1 MGSRSSAETPH
12 GPMLL
17 SIGTSRNCAADY
29 PTANGRDVAQQ
40 FVQRHRLRSDVA
52 RVRRTFD
59 LANLEPPSF
68 ECTLHPKEPHVDVPG
83 LDNPVPLA
91 VRDIVVKPQNAI
103 GIDPAVRSDD
113 RSVVEPIF
121 LPDLTAPGL
130 ILEEPSIAVIGLD
143 VELGW
148 RELGCRLTEDF
159 CKACGKKEQDGR
171 PTTTLQC

>member
-1 MGSRSSAETPH
+1 MFRLLLDDDSRLWH
-12 GPMLL
+12 FLKQGRLL
-17 SIGTSRNCAADY
+17 LLLD
-29 PTANGRDVAQQ
+29 
-40 FVQRHRLRSDVA
+40 
-52 RVRRTFD
+52 
-59 LANLEPPSF
+59 
-68 ECTLHPKEPHVDVPG
+68 VDVPG

-91 VRDIVVKPQNAI
+91 VRDIVVEPQNAV
-103 GIDPAVRSDD
+103 GIDPAVRSDN